1 MENDSNSKSS
11 PSLSEDSFVDASSR
25 RTIAL
30 DLVESTPAPA
40 HFRAQPSATGAGEY
54 SWAARV
60 AKLTLRLDKLQLR
73 VEALEDGFAD
83 PDDPTKEELDKL
95 APLQRARPGV
105 FACRIARCQ
114 GATLRS
120 LEQGGFSEARSSR
133 GSSLRHHGGEDF
145 CGTQVPS
152 VPLRRGS
159 SSLHP

>member
-1 MENDSNSKSS
+1 MENDNNDNKS
-11 PSLSEDSFVDASSR
+11 PASLSEDSFDDTSSR

-30 DLVESTPAPA
+30 DLGESTPAPA
-40 HFRAQPSATGAGEY
+40 HFREQPLTTGAREY

-60 AKLTLRLDKLQLR
+60 DKLTLRLDKLQLR
-73 VEALEDGFAD
+73 VEALEDSFED
-83 PDDPTKEELDKL
+83 PDDPKKEELDNM
-95 APLQRARPGV
+95 APLDPKGAGV

-133 GSSLRHHGGEDF
+133 GSSFRHRGGEDF

-152 VPLRRGS
+152 VP
-159 SSLHP
+159 H